1 MPLNKHSLPSAIAVV
16 KARKKA
22 KLTQEELANLTGL
35 RRVTI
40 TRIENGRNTSIES
53 LERIAKALN
62 MKLNITISVR
72 KIL

>member
-1 MPLNKHSLPSAIAVV
+1 MPLNNHSLPSAIAVV

-35 RRVTI
+35 RRGTI
-40 TRIENGRNTSIES
+40 TRIENGQNTSVES

-62 MKLNITISVR
+62 MELNITISD
-72 KIL
+72 KK

>member
-40 TRIENGRNTSIES
+40 TRIENGQNTSIES
-53 LERIAKALN
+53 LERISKALN
-62 MKLNITISVR
+62 MKLHITISD
-72 KIL
+72 KK

>member
-40 TRIENGRNTSIES
+40 TRIENGQNTSIES
-53 LERIAKALN
+53 LERIAKSLN
-62 MKLNITISVR
+62 MRLNITISD
-72 KIL
+72 K